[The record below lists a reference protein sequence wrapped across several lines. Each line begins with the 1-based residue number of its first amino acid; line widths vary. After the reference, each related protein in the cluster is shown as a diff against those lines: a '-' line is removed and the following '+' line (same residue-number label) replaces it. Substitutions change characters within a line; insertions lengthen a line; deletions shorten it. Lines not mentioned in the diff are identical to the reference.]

1 MSFPL
6 ISNDSASI
14 RKASS
19 FIFSRFTS
27 ILGNKKFGESKSP
40 EIRQSN
46 RISSTISSP
55 LPAWIYPKECNLC
68 LKYRVQYKSKKYE
81 PYQITTYA
89 AENTIKAAAKA
100 KNEMLYKEIKDLD
113 LIAKEFK
120 VHKHC
125 YQQYTSGH
133 AFSSRS
139 NVADDKEMSSE
150 ESSYD
155 TGKFNEVK
163 EFVTD
168 EILGLGKA
176 VSMKVLHEIY
186 GLTIGDTRYRN
197 RLKKRLQ
204 EHFKEKISFVTPKT
218 KTAEIIIPCDCLDG
232 NF

>member
-1 MSFPL
+1 MVGHIYILTIRGIFSGNFCYLKIIAAENPEKMSDYI
-6 ISNDSASI
+6 ISSICLSHLSAM

-19 FIFSRFTS
+19 FIFSRFTF

-46 RISSTISSP
+46 RISSHISSP

-81 PYQITTYA
+81 LYA
-89 AENTIKAAAKA
+89 AKNTIKAAAKA
-100 KNEMLYKEIKDLD
+100 KNEMFYKEIKDLD

-139 NVADDKEMSSE
+139 NLADHKEMSSE

-168 EILGLGKA
+168 DILGL
-176 VSMKVLHEIY
+176 
-186 GLTIGDTRYRN
+186 
-197 RLKKRLQ
+197 Q
-204 EHFKEKISFVTPKT
+204 P
-218 KTAEIIIPCDCLDG
+218 II
-232 NF
+232 